1 MALGLQGSHVKIKER
16 GFQVPD
22 CSEVI
27 SWLPTFWDWTGASPL
42 PGAGAGRRAL
52 LSSRECLIIHA
63 AIQL

>member
-42 PGAGAGRRAL
+42 PGAGAGRSFHRGNA
-52 LSSRECLIIHA
+52 
-63 AIQL
+63 